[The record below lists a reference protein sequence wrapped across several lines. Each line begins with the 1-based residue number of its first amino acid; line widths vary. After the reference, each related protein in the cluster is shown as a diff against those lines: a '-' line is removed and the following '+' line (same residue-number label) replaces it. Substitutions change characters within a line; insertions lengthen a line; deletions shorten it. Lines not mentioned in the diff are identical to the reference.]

1 MRNFISKHWEKIFW
15 GLFFIFTIISLS
27 YLIEGEFGLFLTLF
41 IPTLLLLCPKVIRKY
56 KLKKSTISVF
66 AAIGIVLA
74 FGYSSNSMAEVKK
87 QKQVEQKQK
96 QEAEEKERKAEEERK
111 KAEKQKRELKDRKDK
126 VKREISA
133 YANISQEDKD
143 NLVKKV
149 DEASEN
155 SKVDEIKE
163 EAERLDKKNRDKK
176 EQESKDSS
184 SEQNAS
190 SSLTSGSQS
199 TQSSTPTSTGQ
210 GIIKGNK
217 NSKIYHLPGQRDY
230 DKISPKN
237 VIYFN
242 SEAEA
247 QAAGYRVAKR

>member
-1 MRNFISKHWEKIFW
+1 MKNVKKGELVLWVIFGFFTLISVLYLFDT
-15 GLFFIFTIISLS
+15 GLLS
-27 YLIEGEFGLFLTLF
+27 ALKLF
-41 IPTLLLLCPKVIRKY
+41 IPTLLVTFPPI
-56 KLKKSTISVF
+56 
-66 AAIGIVLA
+66 
-74 FGYSSNSMAEVKK
+74 VKK
-87 QKQVEQKQK
+87 YPIKKVYMIIIAVAVMSIAIANTDEFSYKKVRKEQ
-96 QEAEEKERKAEEERK
+96 QEKRLAEEKEKKERE
-111 KAEKQKRELKDRKDK
+111 EKQKELSNKKKQVDKEIREYSNLSQGEKDK
-126 VKREISA
+126 FLERVSSV
-133 YANISQEDKD
+133 N
-143 NLVKKV
+143 
-149 DEASEN
+149 EASEID
-155 SKVDEIKE
+155 KIKE

-176 EQESKDSS
+176 EQENKDSS

-217 NSKIYHLPGQRDY
+217 NSKIYHLPGQKDY

-237 VIYFN
+237 VVYFN

>member
-1 MRNFISKHWEKIFW
+1 MKNVKKGELVLWVIFGFFTLISVLYLFDT
-15 GLFFIFTIISLS
+15 GLLS
-27 YLIEGEFGLFLTLF
+27 ALKLF
-41 IPTLLLLCPKVIRKY
+41 IPTLLVTFPPI
-56 KLKKSTISVF
+56 
-66 AAIGIVLA
+66 
-74 FGYSSNSMAEVKK
+74 VKK
-87 QKQVEQKQK
+87 YPIKKVYMIIIAVAVMSIAIANTDEFSYKKVRKEQ
-96 QEAEEKERKAEEERK
+96 QEKRLAEEKEKKERE
-111 KAEKQKRELKDRKDK
+111 EKQKELSNKKKQVDKEIREYSNLSQGEKDK
-126 VKREISA
+126 FLERVSSA
-133 YANISQEDKD
+133 N
-143 NLVKKV
+143 
-149 DEASEN
+149 EASEID
-155 SKVDEIKE
+155 KIKE

-217 NSKIYHLPGQRDY
+217 NSKIYHLPGQKDY

-237 VIYFN
+237 VVYFN

>member
-1 MRNFISKHWEKIFW
+1 MKNVKKGELVLWVIFGFFTLISVLYLFDT
-15 GLFFIFTIISLS
+15 GLLS
-27 YLIEGEFGLFLTLF
+27 ALKLF
-41 IPTLLLLCPKVIRKY
+41 IPTLLVIFPPIVKKYPIKKVYMIIIAVAVMSIAIANTDEFSYKKVRKEQQE
-56 KLKKSTISVF
+56 KRLAEEKEKKEREEKQKELSH
-66 AAIGIVLA
+66 
-74 FGYSSNSMAEVKK
+74 K
-87 QKQVEQKQK
+87 QKQVD
-96 QEAEEKERKAEEERK
+96 KEI
-111 KAEKQKRELKDRKDK
+111 REYSNLSQGEKDK
-126 VKREISA
+126 FLERVSSA
-133 YANISQEDKD
+133 N
-143 NLVKKV
+143 
-149 DEASEN
+149 EASEID
-155 SKVDEIKE
+155 KIKE

-190 SSLTSGSQS
+190 SSVTSGSQP

-217 NSKIYHLPGQRDY
+217 NSKIYHLPGQKDY

-237 VIYFN
+237 VVYFN

>member
-1 MRNFISKHWEKIFW
+1 MKNVKKGELVLWVIFGFFTLISVLYLFDT
-15 GLFFIFTIISLS
+15 GLLS
-27 YLIEGEFGLFLTLF
+27 ALKLF
-41 IPTLLLLCPKVIRKY
+41 IPTLLVTFPPI
-56 KLKKSTISVF
+56 
-66 AAIGIVLA
+66 
-74 FGYSSNSMAEVKK
+74 VKK
-87 QKQVEQKQK
+87 YPIKKVYMIIIAVAVMSIAIANTDEFSYKKVRKEQ
-96 QEAEEKERKAEEERK
+96 QEKRLAEEKEKKERE
-111 KAEKQKRELKDRKDK
+111 EKQKELSNKKKQVDKEIREYSNLSQGEKDK
-126 VKREISA
+126 FLERVSSA
-133 YANISQEDKD
+133 N
-143 NLVKKV
+143 
-149 DEASEN
+149 EASEID
-155 SKVDEIKE
+155 KIKE

-190 SSLTSGSQS
+190 SSVTSGSQP

-237 VIYFN
+237 VVYFN

>member
-1 MRNFISKHWEKIFW
+1 MKNVKKGELVLWVIFGFFTLISVLYLFDT
-15 GLFFIFTIISLS
+15 GLLS
-27 YLIEGEFGLFLTLF
+27 ALKLF
-41 IPTLLLLCPKVIRKY
+41 IPTLLVTFPPI
-56 KLKKSTISVF
+56 
-66 AAIGIVLA
+66 
-74 FGYSSNSMAEVKK
+74 VKK
-87 QKQVEQKQK
+87 YPIKKVYMIIIAVAVMSIAIANTDEFSYKKVQKEQ
-96 QEAEEKERKAEEERK
+96 QEKRLAKEKEKKEREEKRKEE
-111 KAEKQKRELKDRKDK
+111 EKQKELSNKKKQVDKEIREYSNLSQGEKDK
-126 VKREISA
+126 FLERVSSA
-133 YANISQEDKD
+133 N
-143 NLVKKV
+143 
-149 DEASEN
+149 EASEID
-155 SKVDEIKE
+155 KIKE

-190 SSLTSGSQS
+190 SSVTSGSQP

-217 NSKIYHLPGQRDY
+217 NSKIYHLPGQKDY

-237 VIYFN
+237 VVYFN

>member
-1 MRNFISKHWEKIFW
+1 MKNVKKGELVLWVIFGFFTLISVLY
-15 GLFFIFTIISLS
+15 LFDTGILS
-27 YLIEGEFGLFLTLF
+27 ALKLF
-41 IPTLLLLCPKVIRKY
+41 IPTLLVIFPP
-56 KLKKSTISVF
+56 I
-66 AAIGIVLA
+66 
-74 FGYSSNSMAEVKK
+74 VKK
-87 QKQVEQKQK
+87 YPIKKVYMIIIAVAVMSIAIANTDEFSYKKVRKEQ
-96 QEAEEKERKAEEERK
+96 QEKRLAEEKEKKERE
-111 KAEKQKRELKDRKDK
+111 EKQKELSNKKKQVDKEIREYSNLSQGEKDK
-126 VKREISA
+126 FLERVSSA
-133 YANISQEDKD
+133 N
-143 NLVKKV
+143 
-149 DEASEN
+149 EASEID
-155 SKVDEIKE
+155 KIKE

-237 VIYFN
+237 VVYFN

>member
-1 MRNFISKHWEKIFW
+1 MKNVKKGELVLWVIFGFFTLISVLYLFDT
-15 GLFFIFTIISLS
+15 GLLS
-27 YLIEGEFGLFLTLF
+27 ALKLF
-41 IPTLLLLCPKVIRKY
+41 IPTLLVIFPP
-56 KLKKSTISVF
+56 I
-66 AAIGIVLA
+66 
-74 FGYSSNSMAEVKK
+74 VKK
-87 QKQVEQKQK
+87 YPIKKVYMIIIAVAVMSIAIANTDEFSYKKVRKEQ
-96 QEAEEKERKAEEERK
+96 QEKRLAEEKEKKERE
-111 KAEKQKRELKDRKDK
+111 EKQKELSNKKKQVDKEIREYSNLSQGEKDK
-126 VKREISA
+126 FLERVSSA
-133 YANISQEDKD
+133 N
-143 NLVKKV
+143 
-149 DEASEN
+149 EASEID
-155 SKVDEIKE
+155 KIKE

-176 EQESKDSS
+176 EQESKDLS

-190 SSLTSGSQS
+190 SSLTSSSQS

-237 VIYFN
+237 VVYFN

>member
-1 MRNFISKHWEKIFW
+1 MKNVKKGELVLWVIFGFFTLISVLYLFDT
-15 GLFFIFTIISLS
+15 GLLS
-27 YLIEGEFGLFLTLF
+27 ALKLF
-41 IPTLLLLCPKVIRKY
+41 IPTLLVTFPPI
-56 KLKKSTISVF
+56 
-66 AAIGIVLA
+66 
-74 FGYSSNSMAEVKK
+74 VKK
-87 QKQVEQKQK
+87 YPIKKVYMIIIAVAVMSIAIANTDEFSYKKVRKEQ
-96 QEAEEKERKAEEERK
+96 QEKRLAEEKEKKERE
-111 KAEKQKRELKDRKDK
+111 EKQKELSNKKKQVDKEIREYSNLSQGEKDK
-126 VKREISA
+126 FLERVSSV
-133 YANISQEDKD
+133 N
-143 NLVKKV
+143 
-149 DEASEN
+149 EASEID
-155 SKVDEIKE
+155 KIKE

-217 NSKIYHLPGQRDY
+217 NSKIYHLPGQKDY

-237 VIYFN
+237 VVYFN

>member
-1 MRNFISKHWEKIFW
+1 VKKGELVLWVIFGFFTLISVLYLFDT
-15 GLFFIFTIISLS
+15 GLLS
-27 YLIEGEFGLFLTLF
+27 ALKLF
-41 IPTLLLLCPKVIRKY
+41 IPTLLVIFPP
-56 KLKKSTISVF
+56 I
-66 AAIGIVLA
+66 
-74 FGYSSNSMAEVKK
+74 VKK
-87 QKQVEQKQK
+87 YPIKKVYMIIIAVAVMSIAIANTDEFSYKKVRKEQ
-96 QEAEEKERKAEEERK
+96 QEKRLAEEKEKKERE
-111 KAEKQKRELKDRKDK
+111 EKQKELSNKKKQVDKEIREYSNLSQGEKDK
-126 VKREISA
+126 FLERVSSA
-133 YANISQEDKD
+133 N
-143 NLVKKV
+143 
-149 DEASEN
+149 EASEID
-155 SKVDEIKE
+155 KIKE

-176 EQESKDSS
+176 EQESKDLS

-190 SSLTSGSQS
+190 SSLTSSSQS

-237 VIYFN
+237 VVYFN

>member
-1 MRNFISKHWEKIFW
+1 MKNVKKGELVLWVIFGFFTLISVLYLFDT
-15 GLFFIFTIISLS
+15 GLLS
-27 YLIEGEFGLFLTLF
+27 ALKLF
-41 IPTLLLLCPKVIRKY
+41 IPTLLVIFPP
-56 KLKKSTISVF
+56 I
-66 AAIGIVLA
+66 
-74 FGYSSNSMAEVKK
+74 VKK
-87 QKQVEQKQK
+87 YPIKKVYMIIIAVAVMSIAIANTDEFSYKKVRKEQ
-96 QEAEEKERKAEEERK
+96 QEKRLAEEKEKKERE
-111 KAEKQKRELKDRKDK
+111 EKQKELSNKKKQVDKEIREYSNLSQGEKDK
-126 VKREISA
+126 FLERVSSA
-133 YANISQEDKD
+133 N
-143 NLVKKV
+143 
-149 DEASEN
+149 EASEID
-155 SKVDEIKE
+155 KIKE

-217 NSKIYHLPGQRDY
+217 NSKIYHLPGQKDY

-237 VIYFN
+237 VVYFN

>member
-1 MRNFISKHWEKIFW
+1 MKNVKKGELVLWVIFGFFTLISVLYLFDT
-15 GLFFIFTIISLS
+15 GLLS
-27 YLIEGEFGLFLTLF
+27 ALKLF
-41 IPTLLLLCPKVIRKY
+41 IPTLLVTFPPI
-56 KLKKSTISVF
+56 
-66 AAIGIVLA
+66 
-74 FGYSSNSMAEVKK
+74 VKK
-87 QKQVEQKQK
+87 YPIKKVYMIIIAVAVMSIAIANTDEFSYKKVRKEQKEK
-96 QEAEEKERKAEEERK
+96 RLAEEKEKKERE
-111 KAEKQKRELKDRKDK
+111 EKQKELSNKKKQVDKEIREYSNLSQGEKDK
-126 VKREISA
+126 FLERVSSA
-133 YANISQEDKD
+133 N
-143 NLVKKV
+143 
-149 DEASEN
+149 EASEID
-155 SKVDEIKE
+155 KIKE

-217 NSKIYHLPGQRDY
+217 NSKIYHLPGQKDY

-237 VIYFN
+237 VVYFN

>member
-1 MRNFISKHWEKIFW
+1 MKNVKKGELILWVIF
-15 GLFFIFTIISLS
+15 G
-27 YLIEGEFGLFLTLF
+27 FLTLISVLYLFDTGLLSALKLF
-41 IPTLLLLCPKVIRKY
+41 IPTLLVTFPPI
-56 KLKKSTISVF
+56 
-66 AAIGIVLA
+66 
-74 FGYSSNSMAEVKK
+74 VKK
-87 QKQVEQKQK
+87 YPIKKVYMIIIAVAVMSIAIANTDEFSYKKVRKEQ
-96 QEAEEKERKAEEERK
+96 QEKRLAEEKEKKERE
-111 KAEKQKRELKDRKDK
+111 EKQKELSNKKKQVDKEIREYSNLSQGEKDK
-126 VKREISA
+126 FLERVSSA
-133 YANISQEDKD
+133 N
-143 NLVKKV
+143 
-149 DEASEN
+149 EASEID
-155 SKVDEIKE
+155 KIKE

-237 VIYFN
+237 VVYFN

>member
-1 MRNFISKHWEKIFW
+1 MIIIAVAVMSIAIANTDEFSYKKVQKEQQEKR
-15 GLFFIFTIISLS
+15 L
-27 YLIEGEFGLFLTLF
+27 
-41 IPTLLLLCPKVIRKY
+41 
-56 KLKKSTISVF
+56 
-66 AAIGIVLA
+66 
-74 FGYSSNSMAEVKK
+74 
-87 QKQVEQKQK
+87 
-96 QEAEEKERKAEEERK
+96 AEEKEKKEREEKRKEE
-111 KAEKQKRELKDRKDK
+111 EKQKELSNKKKQVDKEIREYSNLSQGEKDK
-126 VKREISA
+126 FLERVSSA
-133 YANISQEDKD
+133 N
-143 NLVKKV
+143 
-149 DEASEN
+149 EASEID
-155 SKVDEIKE
+155 KIKE

-176 EQESKDSS
+176 EQGSKDSS

-217 NSKIYHLPGQRDY
+217 NSKIYHLPGQKDY

-237 VIYFN
+237 VVYFN

>member
-1 MRNFISKHWEKIFW
+1 MKNVKKGELVLWVIFGFFTLISVLYLFDT
-15 GLFFIFTIISLS
+15 GLLS
-27 YLIEGEFGLFLTLF
+27 ALKLF
-41 IPTLLLLCPKVIRKY
+41 IPTLLVTFPPI
-56 KLKKSTISVF
+56 
-66 AAIGIVLA
+66 
-74 FGYSSNSMAEVKK
+74 VKK
-87 QKQVEQKQK
+87 YPIKKVYMIIIAVAVMSIAIANTDEFSYKKVRKEQ
-96 QEAEEKERKAEEERK
+96 QEKRLAEEKEKKERE
-111 KAEKQKRELKDRKDK
+111 EKQKELSNKKKQVDKEIREYSNLSQGEKDK
-126 VKREISA
+126 FLERVSSA
-133 YANISQEDKD
+133 N
-143 NLVKKV
+143 
-149 DEASEN
+149 EASEID
-155 SKVDEIKE
+155 KIKE

-217 NSKIYHLPGQRDY
+217 NSKIYHLPGQKDY

-237 VIYFN
+237 VVYFN
-242 SEAEA
+242 SEA

>member
-1 MRNFISKHWEKIFW
+1 MRNFISEYWEKLFW

-74 FGYSSNSMAEVKK
+74 FGYSSSSMAEVKK

-96 QEAEEKERKAEEERK
+96 QEAEEERK
-111 KAEKQKRELKDRKDK
+111 KEEKQKRELKDKKDK

-133 YANISQEDKD
+133 YENISQEEKD
-143 NLVKKV
+143 NLLKKV

-155 SKVDEIKE
+155 SKIDEIKE
-163 EAERLDKKNRDKK
+163 EARKLEEENKPKN
-176 EQESKDSS
+176 ESTSS
-184 SEQNAS
+184 SNSTSISKTNKTADAS
-190 SSLTSGSQS
+190 TSQGS
-199 TQSSTPTSTGQ
+199 
-210 GIIKGNK
+210 IRGNRK
-217 NSKIYHLPGQRDY
+217 SKIYHSPGQAKY
-230 DKISPKN
+230 NKISPDN
-237 VIYFN
+237 IVYFN
-242 SEAEA
+242 SAAEAE
-247 QAAGYRVAKR
+247 AAGYRAAKK

>member
-1 MRNFISKHWEKIFW
+1 MKNVKKGELVLWVIFGFFTLISVLYLFDT
-15 GLFFIFTIISLS
+15 GLLS
-27 YLIEGEFGLFLTLF
+27 ALKLF
-41 IPTLLLLCPKVIRKY
+41 IPTLLVIFPP
-56 KLKKSTISVF
+56 I
-66 AAIGIVLA
+66 
-74 FGYSSNSMAEVKK
+74 VKK
-87 QKQVEQKQK
+87 YPIKKVYMIIIAVAVMSIAIANTDEFSYKKVRKEQ
-96 QEAEEKERKAEEERK
+96 QEKRLAEEKEKKERE
-111 KAEKQKRELKDRKDK
+111 EKQKELSNKKKQVDKEIREYSNLSQGEKDK
-126 VKREISA
+126 FLERVSSV
-133 YANISQEDKD
+133 N
-143 NLVKKV
+143 
-149 DEASEN
+149 EASEID
-155 SKVDEIKE
+155 KIKE

-237 VIYFN
+237 VVYFN

>member
-1 MRNFISKHWEKIFW
+1 MRNFISEYWEKLFW

-111 KAEKQKRELKDRKDK
+111 KEEKQKQELKDKKDK
-126 VKREISA
+126 VKREISE
-133 YANISQEDKD
+133 YKNISQEEKD
-143 NLVKKV
+143 NLLKKV
-149 DEASEN
+149 DDASEN

-163 EAERLDKKNRDKK
+163 EARKLEEKNKLK
-176 EQESKDSS
+176 NESISS
-184 SEQNAS
+184 SNS
-190 SSLTSGSQS
+190 
-199 TQSSTPTSTGQ
+199 TSTSKTNKTTDTSTSQ
-210 GIIKGNK
+210 GSIRGNRK
-217 NSKIYHLPGQRDY
+217 SKIYHSPGQASY
-230 DKISPKN
+230 NKISPN
-237 VIYFN
+237 NIVYFN
-242 SEAEA
+242 SAAEAE
-247 QAAGYRVAKR
+247 AAGYRAAKK